1 MRIGMDEHD
10 QIKNTETLVADIF
23 GQNLNQLE
31 DLFGEMDR
39 SELAKIVEHVVENR
53 LPRREWLPLEM
64 RYGLI
69 DGASHTYREIAKACE
84 EKYNLPGLSPGQVRS
99 SIKRGLRRL
108 RLPWI
113 LGRRGLRHAVKGSDL
128 YKLPIEDTSYREGM
142 YPDDAVVQ
150 FAWGILNVWDG
161 KDPRY
166 WNARNPIKGAPRSV
180 LRWLNLQFF
189 DVYEGEID
197 RKMFEIHVTR
207 ALQCLGPLDFAVM
220 CYRYGFIGPGRRSQ
234 VDTGKICGIP
244 GYEVSHIQ
252 ERCIVWLA
260 EIIRRTMVYELK
272 HRRGLEILSWD
283 NPPWS
288 KSD

>member
-1 MRIGMDEHD
+1 MDD
-10 QIKNTETLVADIF
+10 QIKKIEMLVADIF
-23 GQNLNQLE
+23 GESVNQLE
-31 DLFGEMDR
+31 ERFGEIDR
-39 SELAKIVEHVVENR
+39 SELAKIVDYVVQNR

-69 DGASHTYREIAKACE
+69 YGVGTTYKEIAKACE
-84 EKYNLPGLSPGQVRS
+84 EKYNLPGLSRGQIRS
-99 SIKRGLRRL
+99 TIKRALRRL
-108 RLPWI
+108 RVPWI
-113 LGRRGLRHAVKGSDL
+113 FGRRGLRHAVKGSDL
-128 YKLPIEDTSYREGM
+128 YKLPIEDTSHTEGM

-150 FAWGILNVWDG
+150 FAWGITDVWKG
-161 KDPRY
+161 RDPRY
-166 WNARNPIKGAPRSV
+166 WNARNPIKGAPRDA
-180 LRWLNLQFF
+180 LRGLNAQFF
-189 DVYEGEID
+189 GVYEAEID
-197 RKMFEIHVTR
+197 RKMFEIHATR

-220 CYRYGFIGPGRRSQ
+220 CYRYGFIGPGWRSQ

-272 HRRGLEILSWD
+272 HRRGLQILSWD